1 MGDNMEKKI
10 NDFIVFCIEIF
21 KVRSKLSGKEV
32 YEIFEKYGV
41 LKYLQEGYDMLH
53 TQGDRWIMNDI
64 NEFLKIR
71 GYNVK
76 MSDTKKMFNN

>member
-21 KVRSKLSGKEV
+21 KEENKFTGKEV
-32 YEIFEKYGV
+32 YELFEKYGV
-41 LKYLQEGYDMLH
+41 LKYLHDGYDMLH
-53 TQGDRWIMNDI
+53 TQGDRWLIKDI

-71 GYNVK
+71 GYIIAK
-76 MSDTKKMFNN
+76 